1 MIFCSFFF
9 SSPTHTIIS
18 IKYLTIFSMSLPLL
32 HSLVKKTNTP
42 TTITTTTRTP
52 STTKMTSTT
61 TLPINSVN
69 HNKCSTLAC
78 PFFGTREQNNQCS
91 HCSGR
96 IRPARQEHL
105 SEDEALTALV
115 LTREIFPTKEEFD
128 ERILWM
134 TKTRQISFMGSDN
147 HHSVQLAREFIGLG
161 LTKPLSVEQALRI
174 WREVVLPRGLN
185 ELAFQKALVVDTF
198 APWLLPLSDFSVGR
212 CYFGTFDYGPKLPR
226 HAKNFVHLPEAI
238 RKELSM

>member
-1 MIFCSFFF
+1 
-9 SSPTHTIIS
+9 
-18 IKYLTIFSMSLPLL
+18 MSLPLL
-32 HSLVKKTNTP
+32 HSLVKKTNSP
-42 TTITTTTRTP
+42 TTITTTTTQTP
-52 STTKMTSTT
+52 MMTTTTT

-69 HNKCSTLAC
+69 QNKCSTLAC
-78 PFFGTREQNNQCS
+78 PFFWTLEQNNQCS

-96 IRPARQEHL
+96 IRTSRQEHL
-105 SEDEALTALV
+105 SEDEALTAMV
-115 LTREIFPTKEEFD
+115 LTREIFPRTEEFD

-134 TKTRQISFMGSDN
+134 TKTRHIPFLGSDN

-161 LTKPLSVEQALRI
+161 LTKQLSVEQALRI
-174 WREVVLPRGLN
+174 WREVVLSRGLN

-226 HAKNFVHLPEAI
+226 HAKNFVHLPEPI